1 MMGWLSEVKE
11 QDGEIFSLMKNELDR
26 QRSSIELIPS
36 ENFTSSAVMQA
47 MGSVL
52 TNKYSEGYPGKRYY
66 GGNEFIDEIE
76 KLAISRAKSLF
87 KVEYVNVQPYSGSPA
102 NMEVY
107 LSLCSAGDVVM
118 GQSLTSGGHLTHG
131 WSSSA
136 TGKLFKSIQ
145 YGVKTDGYINLEEVR
160 ELAEKNKP
168 KLIWVGSTAYVRK
181 LPFKEFAEIADS
193 VGAYLAADIS
203 HISGLV
209 IAGVHNSPVN
219 YVDIVTTTTH
229 KTLRGPRG
237 AMIMITKKGISKDP
251 ELPSKIDKSVFP
263 GMQGGP
269 HDHITAAIAIALKQA
284 STPEFVSYAKQ
295 VVANAKA
302 LASSLMEQGIK
313 LVTKGTDNHMVL
325 ADLSDISPGFGVFA
339 QEALDKAGITLNKNT
354 VPGERSSPFYPSGI
368 RMGTPAVTSRGM
380 KESEMKEIAIYI
392 AQVLSSIKE
401 NKLPESKEER
411 LAHIKQFREHLN
423 ENDEIKKIR
432 QSVNELT
439 SKFPLYSNME
449 L

>member
-1 MMGWLSEVKE
+1 MGWLSKVKE
-11 QDGEIFSLMKNELDR
+11 QDKEIFSLMENELNR
-26 QRSSIELIPS
+26 QRTSIELIPS
-36 ENFTSSAVMQA
+36 ENFTSDAVMQA
-47 MGSVL
+47 VGSIL

-87 KVEYVNVQPYSGSPA
+87 NVEHVNVQPYSGSPA

-107 LSLCSAGDVVM
+107 LSVCSPGDVIM

-136 TGKLFKSIQ
+136 TGQLFKSIQ
-145 YGVKTDGYINLEEVR
+145 YNVKTDGYININEVK
-160 ELAEKNKP
+160 ELAEKHKP

-181 LPFKEFAEIADS
+181 LPFKEFSEIADS

-209 IAGVHNSPVN
+209 IAGVHESPAP
-219 YVDIVTTTTH
+219 YADIITTTTH

-237 AMIMITKKGISKDP
+237 AIIMVTKKGLTKDP
-251 ELPSKIDKSVFP
+251 ELPSKIDKAVFP

-269 HDHITAAIAIALKQA
+269 HDHVTAGIAIALKQA
-284 STPEFVSYAKQ
+284 STPEFVSYSKQ
-295 VVANAKA
+295 VVCNANA
-302 LASSLMEQGIK
+302 LASSLMKKGIK
-313 LVTKGTDNHMVL
+313 LVTNGTDNHMIL
-325 ADLSDISPGFGVFA
+325 ADLTDISPGFGVFA
-339 QEALDKAGITLNKNT
+339 QEALDKSGITLNKNT

-368 RMGTPAVTSRGM
+368 RMGTPAITSRGM
-380 KESEMKEIAIYI
+380 KEPEMEEIAKYI
-392 AQVLSSIKE
+392 VEVITSIKD
-401 NKLPESKEER
+401 NTLPQSKEER
-411 LAHIKQFREHLN
+411 LAYIKHFREQLKNN
-423 ENDEIKKIR
+423 ETVIKTR
-432 QSVNELT
+432 ALVAELT
-439 SKFPLYSNME
+439 SRFPLYSGME